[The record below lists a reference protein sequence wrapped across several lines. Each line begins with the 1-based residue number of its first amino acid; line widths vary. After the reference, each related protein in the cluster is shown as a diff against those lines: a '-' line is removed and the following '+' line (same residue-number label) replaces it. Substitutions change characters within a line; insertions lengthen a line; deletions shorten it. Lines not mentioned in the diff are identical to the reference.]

1 MKRKI
6 KYNAA
11 LLLAVLISML
21 ALTTGCAG
29 ISSESSYSEPQ
40 YSDIVYSGEPLTT
53 MEYYEALRSLFSD
66 FSDAMGAIPF
76 SKERQTVA
84 KMKPYWNEA
93 KTQCQR
99 AREALDKFTEL
110 NPPEKY
116 DKKHK
121 ELLSKIAQEKHII
134 DSEERFL
141 TASNY
146 FALKRYGKEMTEAMD
161 IPVEQQFSH
170 TWMLI
175 VIDLKAELG
184 LMPQEYYDEYGNSSV
199 SN

>member
-1 MKRKI
+1 MKRTI
-6 KYNAA
+6 KHKAA

-21 ALTTGCAG
+21 TFTAGCAG

-53 MEYYEALRSLFSD
+53 MEYYNELMSLFRD
-66 FSDAMGAIPF
+66 FSDAMEAIPF
-76 SKERQTVA
+76 SNERQTVS

-110 NPPEKY
+110 HPPEKY
-116 DKKHK
+116 EKKHK
-121 ELLSKIAQEKHII
+121 ELLSKIAQEKRII

-146 FALKRYGKEMTEAMD
+146 FALKRYGKEMTETMD
-161 IPVEQQFSH
+161 IPVEQQFSR
-170 TWMLI
+170 TWMLL
-175 VIDLKAELG
+175 VMDLKSELG
-184 LMPQEYYDEYGNSSV
+184 LMPQEYTDEYDNSSV